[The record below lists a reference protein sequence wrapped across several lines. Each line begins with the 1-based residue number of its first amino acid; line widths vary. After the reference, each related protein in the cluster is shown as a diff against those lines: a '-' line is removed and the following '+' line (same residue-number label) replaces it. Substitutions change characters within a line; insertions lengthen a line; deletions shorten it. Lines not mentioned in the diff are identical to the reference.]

1 MEKKRSKQKFYVE
14 DGETIDDCLNRMK
27 EEGYMP
33 VRRMEEPVLKEIKK
47 NGKTEIEVAEQKIV
61 FEGKLV
67 K

>member
-1 MEKKRSKQKFYVE
+1 MEKKRNKQKFYVE
-14 DGETIDDCLNRMK
+14 GGETIDDCLNRMK

>member
-1 MEKKRSKQKFYVE
+1 MEKKRNKQKFYVE